1 MHNRGIR
8 MKKKLIAIV
17 GPTAVGKTKLSI
29 EIAKHYNGEIISG
42 DSMQIYKGM
51 DIGTAK
57 VTKDEMKNIPHYM
70 IDIKRP
76 DESFSAA
83 DFKQYVD
90 HYIEIISVKDKLP
103 ILVGGSG
110 LYVQAALYNYNFTAY
125 QRNNEL
131 IKKLNKEIE
140 LNGIQPLYERLK
152 KVDPQQAKKIHPNN
166 YRRVVRALEI
176 YETTGKRMSEYQQ
189 QQSGKSPY
197 DYKIIGLEMDREKL
211 YDRINKRVDDMI
223 EKGLVEEAYQLYSRG
238 YAHKQ
243 SMQAI
248 GYKEFLPYFK
258 NEISLTEAIAT
269 LKQNSR
275 RYAKR
280 QYTWFRN
287 KMDVSWYDVS
297 SVSIDEKLRNILD
310 DLAGFIQS

>member
-1 MHNRGIR
+1 

-70 IDIKRP
+70 INIKRP
-76 DESFSAA
+76 DESFSVA
-83 DFKQYVD
+83 DFKQHVD
-90 HYIEIISVKDKLP
+90 HYIEIIAAKNKLP

-131 IKKLNKEIE
+131 VKKLNKEIE
-140 LNGIQPLYERLK
+140 LNGIHSLYERLK

-223 EKGLVEEAYQLYSRG
+223 EKGLVEEAYRLYSHG
-238 YAHKQ
+238 YAKEQ

>member
-1 MHNRGIR
+1 

-83 DFKQYVD
+83 DFKQHVD
-90 HYIEIISVKDKLP
+90 HYIEIIAAKNKLP

-140 LNGIQPLYERLK
+140 LNGIQPLYKKLK

-211 YDRINKRVDDMI
+211 YDRINQRVDDMI

-238 YAHKQ
+238 YALKQ

>member
-1 MHNRGIR
+1 
-8 MKKKLIAIV
+8 MKNKVIAIV

-57 VTKDEMKNIPHYM
+57 VTSDEMQRIPHYM
-70 IDIKRP
+70 IDLKHP
-76 DESFSAA
+76 DESFSVA
-83 DFKQYVD
+83 DFKQYVT
-90 HYIEIISVKDKLP
+90 HYIETISAKYKLP

-110 LYVQAALYNYNFTAY
+110 LYVQAALYNYNFSTY
-125 QRNNEL
+125 QRNN
-131 IKKLNKEIE
+131 KVVAKLNKEIE
-140 LNGIQPLYERLK
+140 TNGIEPLYKRLQAL
-152 KVDPQQAKKIHPNN
+152 DPQQAKKIHPNN
-166 YRRVVRALEI
+166 HRRVVRALEI
-176 YETTGKRMSEYQQ
+176 YETTGKRMSDYQQ
-189 QQSGKSPY
+189 QQNKQSPY
-197 DYKIIGLEMDREKL
+197 HLKIIGLQMNRTEL
-211 YDRINKRVDDMI
+211 YERINQRVDMMVD
-223 EKGLVEEAYQLYSRG
+223 EGLVEEVYELYKCG
-238 YAHKQ
+238 YANKQ

-248 GYKEFLPYFK
+248 GYKEFIPYFTG
-258 NEISLTEAIAT
+258 EISLNEAIAT

-287 KMDVSWYDVS
+287 KMDVTWYDVS
-297 SVSIDEKLRNILD
+297 SGTIDEKLRKILA